1 MANYVFA
8 FFSTSSS
15 SSIWLSLSNC
25 FYCVSWWRQKC
36 QHAGPEERAN
46 ESLGWLRQAISLP
59 LSLYLSPCL
68 HPFLSD
74 LLNNISISIQLTH
87 IFRYLSLL
95 LFLFWPF
102 FGHILAISGRCSL
115 CDANY
120 EYLRADFDKLL
131 WLLFA
136 QNCCIMCPCYP
147 SLYYSPSSAADLA
160 TFSPPACSVTLLSYR
175 AWKRGA
181 SQGGGEFWWQLVQC
195 PNWRRVTHSS
205 KLQASLLSMVSGLCQ
220 HVARCTLRMRNGCL
234 APLHYNFWSAPA
246 D

>member
-1 MANYVFA
+1 MPACRA
-8 FFSTSSS
+8 RRKGQW
-15 SSIWLSLSNC
+15 IAWLT
-25 FYCVSWWRQKC
+25 K
-36 QHAGPEERAN
+36 AGYLP
-46 ESLGWLRQAISLP
+46 LP

-68 HPFLSD
+68 HPFLSA

-131 WLLFA
+131 CLLFA
-136 QNCCIMCPCYP
+136 QNCCIMWPGSP
-147 SLYYSPSSAADLA
+147 SLYYFPSSAADLA
-160 TFSPPACSVTLLSYR
+160 TFSPPAWSVTLLSCR

-181 SQGGGEFWWQLVQC
+181 SQGGGKSWWQLVQC
-195 PNWRRVTHSS
+195 PNWRRVTHTTS

-220 HVARCTLRMRNGCL
+220 HVAHAARCVCAMVAWRRCTIISDRPRLTSFL
-234 APLHYNFWSAPA
+234 W
-246 D
+246 